1 MFTPRFLAALLLLA
15 GLQTA
20 LGQGQSDP
28 VARPRRTQ
36 TLPAKTEESA
46 RHAPSPE
53 ATAEAKRLYKVG
65 VNYGV
70 AGLFKQAA
78 ETFEQA
84 VKLKPDYAIAYL
96 GLGHAYYDLQQWE
109 RAIDSLE
116 RGLALKPKDKD
127 SQDRLAHARLM
138 FERERGSQERGSFD
152 AKAGDGQATG
162 SEISLSSTA
171 LPLSTSKP
179 SANDIALTKVYR
191 VGPGDVLDVRLTE
204 SVSPQSTLFTL
215 TPAGL
220 LEHPDLSAPLPVAG
234 LTVEEISARIESDL
248 KQRVPAKDPKVSIGV
263 HEYVSHTILVS
274 GLVKEPGTKI
284 LQREAIPLYVVVADA
299 QPLPEAGRV
308 TVLRNE
314 SNESFMIDL
323 SEPSEMNMP
332 VRRGDVITL
341 QPDRTQ
347 FFYLDGE
354 VKSPGEK
361 TLRRGLTLTQAI
373 ITAGGLTKNA
383 KEARLARDNG
393 KGFLVVSRYKL
404 KDINSGKVLDPVIQ
418 PGDRVTIID

>member
-1 MFTPRFLAALLLLA
+1 
-15 GLQTA
+15 
-20 LGQGQSDP
+20 
-28 VARPRRTQ
+28 
-36 TLPAKTEESA
+36 
-46 RHAPSPE
+46 
-53 ATAEAKRLYKVG
+53 
-65 VNYGV
+65 
-70 AGLFKQAA
+70 
-78 ETFEQA
+78 
-84 VKLKPDYAIAYL
+84 
-96 GLGHAYYDLQQWE
+96 
-109 RAIDSLE
+109 
-116 RGLALKPKDKD
+116 
-127 SQDRLAHARLM
+127 
-138 FERERGSQERGSFD
+138 
-152 AKAGDGQATG
+152 
-162 SEISLSSTA
+162 
-171 LPLSTSKP
+171 
-179 SANDIALTKVYR
+179 
-191 VGPGDVLDVRLTE
+191 
-204 SVSPQSTLFTL
+204 LFTL

-220 LEHPDLSAPLPVAG
+220 LEHPDLSAPLPVTG

-248 KQRVPAKDPKVSIGV
+248 KQRVPAKDALVSIGV

-323 SEPSEMNMP
+323 SEPSEMNML
-332 VRRGDVITL
+332 VQRGDVITL
-341 QPDRTQ
+341 QPDAIQ

-404 KDINSGKVLDPVIQ
+404 KDINSGKVPDPVIK

>member
-1 MFTPRFLAALLLLA
+1 MFTRRFLAALLLLA

-36 TLPAKTEESA
+36 ILPAKTEESD
-46 RHAPSPE
+46 RHAPSAE
-53 ATAEAKRLYKVG
+53 ATAEAKKLYKVA
-65 VNYGV
+65 VNYGA

-116 RGLALKPKDKD
+116 RGLALKPKDKE
-127 SQDRLAHARLM
+127 SQNRLAHARLM
-138 FERERGSQERGSFD
+138 FERETGSQEKVD

-162 SEISLSSTA
+162 SEIASTLGSTA
-171 LPLSTSKP
+171 LPISTSKP
-179 SANDIALTKVYR
+179 ANDIALTKVYR

-248 KQRVPAKDPKVSIGV
+248 KQRVPAKDPRVSIGV

-299 QPLPEAGRV
+299 QPLSEAGRV

-323 SEPSEMNMP
+323 SEPSEMNLL
-332 VRRGDVITL
+332 VRRGDVLTL
-341 QPDRTQ
+341 QPDPPQ

-393 KGFLVVSRYKL
+393 TGFLVVNRYKF
-404 KDINSGKVLDPVIQ
+404 KDINSGKVPDPVIQ